1 MFNSKDE
8 GLALELGD
16 ELRRM
21 NRIFGNHIPVL
32 RPKETAGDFVKNR
45 DGMNQFLVSIK
56 KLVITEG
63 WASR

>member
-32 RPKETAGDFVKNR
+32 RPKETAGDFVENKN
-45 DGMNQFLVSIK
+45 GMNQFLVSIK

-63 WASR
+63 RASR